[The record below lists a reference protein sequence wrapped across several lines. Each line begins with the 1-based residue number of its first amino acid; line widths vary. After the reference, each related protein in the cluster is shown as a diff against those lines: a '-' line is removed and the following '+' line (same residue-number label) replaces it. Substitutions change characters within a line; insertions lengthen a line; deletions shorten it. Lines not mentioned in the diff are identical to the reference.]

1 MSTTTLLSA
10 SVSAGA
16 GGRVRTNSISP
27 GEASRLGDDD
37 LLATGRQLADE
48 RRIIDASAAVISAEI
63 AHRSR
68 RELGYDGLAQ
78 RRGMR
83 TPEALV
89 QQLTGL
95 SGADAR
101 TLVRIGTLV
110 TEHSPDLSRGAD
122 ERDDT
127 ARTPWLAEVADA
139 VASGLLSVG
148 AADAIRLGL
157 GAPNDDV
164 TVRQLTG
171 AAHQLLQE
179 AATLTLERLT
189 TLARRYRDEL
199 DEGGVADRE
208 AERRDRRYLH
218 ITPRPD
224 GMTRISGLLD
234 PESAAIIVGAVD
246 AITAPR
252 RGGPRF
258 VDAAEAARAEKLV
271 NDARTNE
278 QLAVDALV
286 DLVRVATLADDGKV
300 LGARRVA
307 VRLHVTEHDLRRG
320 QGFARLEGQPDA
332 VSIATAERH
341 ACESGV
347 VPILFD
353 SDGCVVNVGRDQ
365 RNFTPRQRIGLAA
378 RDGGCRF
385 PQCDRPPSWTE
396 AHHVRQWER
405 DHGETNIDNGI
416 LLCRHHHMLVH
427 NNGWEI
433 EQHDHDFVLR
443 PPPRSGSSDP
453 ISMPSKRLV
462 K

>member
-1 MSTTTLLSA
+1 MSATALLPPP
-10 SVSAGA
+10 VFTGDAGRA
-16 GGRVRTNSISP
+16 RDYSLSP
-27 GEASRLGDDD
+27 GDASRLSDDE
-37 LLATGRQLADE
+37 LLSTGRHLAE
-48 RRIIDASAAVISAEI
+48 QRRVIDTSAAVISAEI

-68 RELGYDGLAQ
+68 RDLGYNGLAQ

-95 SGADAR
+95 SGVDVR

-110 TEHSPDLSRGAD
+110 AEHSPDLSH
-122 ERDDT
+122 DT
-127 ARTPWLAEVADA
+127 ARCDDSVRTPWLIEVADA
-139 VASGLLSVG
+139 VASGSLSVG

-164 TVRQLTG
+164 TVGQLTE
-171 AAHQLLQE
+171 AARLLLQE
-179 AATLTLERLT
+179 APALTLERLT
-189 TLARRYRDEL
+189 ALARRYRDEL
-199 DEGGVADRE
+199 DESGIADRE
-208 AERRDRRYLH
+208 EERRARRYLH
-218 ITPRPD
+218 INPRPD

-234 PESAAIIVGAVD
+234 PESAAIIVSAVD

-258 VDAAEAARAEKLV
+258 VDAAEAARAETLI

-307 VRLHVTEHDLRRG
+307 VRLHVTEHDLQRR
-320 QGFARLEGQPDA
+320 QGAARFEGQPDA
-332 VSIATAERH
+332 VSVATAERLV
-341 ACESGV
+341 CESGV
-347 VPILFD
+347 VPILFG
-353 SDGCVVNVGRDQ
+353 SDGGVVNLGRDQ
-365 RNFTPRQRIGLAA
+365 RNFTTRQRIGLAA

-385 PQCDRPPSWTE
+385 PECDRPPSWTE
-396 AHHVRQWER
+396 AHHVQQWER

-427 NNGWEI
+427 NSGWEI
-433 EQHDHDFVLR
+433 ERRDRDFVLI
-443 PPPRSGSSDP
+443 PPPGSGRAGP
-453 ISMPSKRLV
+453 IAMPPKRLV

>member
-1 MSTTTLLSA
+1 MSPAALLSPP
-10 SVSAGA
+10 VFAGD
-16 GGRVRTNSISP
+16 GGRAHSHSISP
-27 GEASRLGDDD
+27 GDASRLSDDE
-37 LLATGRQLADE
+37 LLNTGRELAE
-48 RRIIDASAAVISAEI
+48 RRRVIDASAAVISAEI

-68 RELGYDGLAQ
+68 RDLGYEGLAQ

-110 TEHSPDLSRGAD
+110 TEHSPDLPNDPARCH
-122 ERDDT
+122 DD
-127 ARTPWLAEVADA
+127 ARTPWLIEVAEA
-139 VASGLLSVG
+139 VASGNLSLG

-164 TVRQLTG
+164 TVSQLTE
-171 AAHQLLQE
+171 AARLLLQE
-179 AATLTLERLT
+179 APTLTLERLT

-199 DEGGVADRE
+199 EEGGI
-208 AERRDRRYLH
+208 AEREEERRARRYLH

-224 GMTRISGLLD
+224 GMTRITGLLD

-258 VDAAEAARAEKLV
+258 VDAAEAARAEKLI

-286 DLVRVATLADDGKV
+286 DLVRVATLADEGTV

-307 VRLHVTEHDLRRG
+307 VRLHVTERDLRRG
-320 QGFARLEGQPDA
+320 QGLARFEGQPEA

-341 ACESGV
+341 SCESGV

-353 SDGCVVNVGRDQ
+353 TDGSVLNLGRDQ
-365 RNFTPRQRIGLAA
+365 RNFSPRQRIGLAA

-385 PQCDRPPSWTE
+385 PECDRPPSWTE
-396 AHHVRQWER
+396 AHHAEQWER

-433 EQHDHDFVLR
+433 ERHDHDFVLL
-443 PPPRSGSSDP
+443 PPPGSGRAGP
-453 ISMPSKRLV
+453 IAMPPKRLV